1 MEIYEKLQRK
11 LQENLDLHGEN
22 HISNVLFY
30 DKLANSQY
38 SMNDFDEALSY
49 LEKSYELQLSVLG
62 ESHEF
67 VLDTDY
73 KIGLLMSK
81 SSKGYSS
88 QYISRHMKRLLVS
101 RIALDESVQSSIK
114 PPFTSNAG
122 VEYLDLMDSSMIYC
136 DEAERQAASGNFSE
150 AERFYKRCLQVRLA
164 KFGPSHMTLSTIQR
178 KYASLLLEMGKVHDA
193 TVLLEE
199 CLVSDSKH
207 FGRQSERVADHI
219 FALSHIHRIRE
230 RIGEA
235 LSLAQESLQIRRAL
249 LGEGHL
255 LVTQTAR
262 VVAELQAETES
273 AKTSHNAHRPQGM
286 HHAQHQ
292 LQLQIET
299 VDHNTSSNQLG
310 HPAPPQTV
318 DSNDIFNTSMSPLQ
332 PMTRPSGPSHPLA
345 TAGSETEDMLC
356 EEIVIDRMYAK
367 LLDDHAA
374 QKRRTGQH
382 SSNNADE
389 GDGDGDLQHLQTLC
403 SQLGESD
410 GPEEDQLVEK
420 QVLRKID
427 SLLFRIHAKILSVDD
442 NDSSIHLVLDK
453 VLGIVN
459 MYSTPRLL
467 MYVKYA
473 VNRAHAMAYFKVY
486 NFAMAMKFINPA
498 VSGCPQ
504 ANGYFV
510 GGLADALVLL
520 TGCHSSLGR

>member
-1 MEIYEKLQRK
+1 METYKRFQHG

-22 HISNVLFY
+22 HISNVIFY
-30 DKLANSQY
+30 DKLANCQY
-38 SMNDFDEALSY
+38 SMNDFDEALSF
-49 LEKSYELQLSVLG
+49 LEKSYELQLSILG
-62 ESHEF
+62 ESNES

-88 QYISRHMKRLLVS
+88 QYITRHMKRLLVS
-101 RIALDESVQSSIK
+101 RIALDES
-114 PPFTSNAG
+114 TSNKIKLSFDTPTDI
-122 VEYLDLMDSSMIYC
+122 EYLDLMDSSMIYC
-136 DEAERQAASGNFSE
+136 DEAELQIDAGNFSE
-150 AERFYKRCLQVRLA
+150 AEQFYKRCLKIRLV
-164 KFGPSHMTLSTIQR
+164 KFGPFHVALSMVQR
-178 KYASLLLEMGKVHDA
+178 KFASLLLEMGKIHDA
-193 TVLLEE
+193 SVLLEE
-199 CLVSDSKH
+199 CLTVDSKH
-207 FGRQSERVADHI
+207 FGRQSERVADHL
-219 FALSHIHRIRE
+219 FALSHIYKIRE

-235 LSLAQESLQIRRAL
+235 LAFAHEALQIRRTL

-255 LVTQTAR
+255 QVIQTAR
-262 VVAELQAETES
+262 VVKELQVES
-273 AKTSHNAHRPQGM
+273 DSATLRNVHRPQGV
-286 HHAQHQ
+286 HQAQH
-292 LQLQIET
+292 LHLQIDT
-299 VDHNTSSNQLG
+299 PIHISSSNQQQQG
-310 HPAPPQTV
+310 YPAPPETA
-318 DSNDIFNTSMSPLQ
+318 DSNDIFSTSMSPLQ
-332 PMTRPSGPSHPLA
+332 PLTGPAAPSHPLA

-356 EEIVIDRMYAK
+356 EEIAIDRMYAK
-367 LLDDHAA
+367 LIDDHAA
-374 QKRRTGQH
+374 QKRRTGQR

-410 GPEEDQLVEK
+410 GPEDDQLVEK

-427 SLLFRIHAKILSVDD
+427 TLLFRIHGKILSVDD

-498 VSGCPQ
+498 ISGCPQ